1 MSIIRAVTEL
11 KMKGTERKGREEEGP
26 MMKEKLAD
34 APQTQ
39 LTETGEALFVC
50 RHAGAEV
57 YLAGDF
63 NEWNPRSHRM
73 FKREGYFKRKLKLE
87 PGAHEYK
94 FVVDGEWI
102 TDPTAAEQR
111 ANGFGSLNS
120 VIRV

>member
-1 MSIIRAVTEL
+1 MNAR
-11 KMKGTERKGREEEGP
+11 GTGRKGREEEGN
-26 MMKEKLAD
+26 MLKEKLLD

-50 RHAGAEV
+50 THTGAAEV

-73 FKREGYFKRKLKLE
+73 FKKEGYFKRKLKLA

-94 FVVDGEWI
+94 FVADGEWL
-102 TDPTAAEQR
+102 TDPTAVEQR
-111 ANGFGSLNS
+111 PNEFGSLNS
-120 VIRV
+120 VIHI